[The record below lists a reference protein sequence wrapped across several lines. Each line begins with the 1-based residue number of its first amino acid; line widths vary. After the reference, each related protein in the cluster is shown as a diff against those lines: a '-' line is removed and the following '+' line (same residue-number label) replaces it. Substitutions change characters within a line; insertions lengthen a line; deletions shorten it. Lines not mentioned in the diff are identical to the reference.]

1 MEKTILLCCGA
12 GMSSGLIASK
22 ARKAAKK
29 RGLGVNIEARSES
42 DVPSYLSSIDIILLG
57 PHYADALESMTEM
70 AKPHN
75 VPVAVIPKEVYGMM
89 DGEKL
94 LDLALETM
102 AN

>member
-29 RGLGVNIEARSES
+29 RELAINIEARSES
-42 DVPSYLSSIDIILLG
+42 DVASYLSSIDIILLG
-57 PHYADALESMTEM
+57 PHYAEALHSMTEM
-70 AKPHN
+70 AAPHN
-75 VPVAVIPKEVYGMM
+75 VPVVVIPKDVYAMM

-94 LDLALETM
+94 LDLALENMTE
-102 AN
+102 